1 MKKIVVNRCFGGFG
15 LSDEA
20 MVLYAHLTG
29 LVLVRVKGSFGGNDY
44 YVDEVGSNNYFYD
57 RDIVRDDAALVTVV
71 ETLGERASAKY
82 ARLAVVEIPEDVE
95 WEIAEYDGAELIAER
110 HRTWR

>member
-1 MKKIVVNRCFGGFG
+1 MKKIVVNRCYGGFG
-15 LSDEA
+15 LSHEA

-29 LVLVRVKGSFGGNDY
+29 LVLVAVKGSFGGNDY
-44 YVDEVGSNNYFYD
+44 YVDEVNDNNYFND
-57 RDIVRDDAALVTVV
+57 RDIVRDDAALVAVV
-71 ETLGERASAKY
+71 ETLGDNAGAKY

-95 WEIAEYDGAELIAER
+95 WDIAEYDGSEHVAER